1 MLTKPHYAKA
11 ETIEELAA
19 NFAEVE
25 NRIRAACRR
34 AGRPEQS
41 VRLLPVTKTV
51 DERRL
56 RMAYELGYRHFGEN
70 KVQEAWGKAEA
81 MADLPIEWS
90 IIGHLQTN
98 KIKYVAR
105 FAAEFQAL
113 DSLRVAE
120 QLDNRLQQEGRELDV
135 LVQVNT
141 SGEESKYG
149 LPPQEVVP
157 FVQQLVPF
165 TRLKIKGLMTLA
177 LLSSERGKVRN
188 CFVLLRTLRD
198 ELRRKLPA
206 GMSMDELSMGMSGD
220 FEIAIEEGAT
230 VVRVGQAIFG
240 ARALPDSHYWPEGAR
255 PD

>member
-34 AGRPEQS
+34 AGGSEQS

-90 IIGHLQTN
+90 VIGPSANQQNQIRCPLC
-98 KIKYVAR
+98 R
-105 FAAEFQAL
+105 
-113 DSLRVAE
+113 RV
-120 QLDNRLQQEGRELDV
+120 
-135 LVQVNT
+135 
-141 SGEESKYG
+141 SGFR
-149 LPPQEVVP
+149 Q
-157 FVQQLVPF
+157 
-165 TRLKIKGLMTLA
+165 
-177 LLSSERGKVRN
+177 
-188 CFVLLRTLRD
+188 
-198 ELRRKLPA
+198 PA
-206 GMSMDELSMGMSGD
+206 GD
-220 FEIAIEEGAT
+220 
-230 VVRVGQAIFG
+230 
-240 ARALPDSHYWPEGAR
+240 RAA
-255 PD
+255 